1 MFAHFRPFWHFVFHA
16 AAAATAVPL
25 ALRLP
30 HRPLLLALVQ
40 CVANALLKPYPSVGD
55 VAQYLVSNSGS
66 FPVSSTCLSLF
77 LALVQCVAN
86 ALLRPHPSVGDVAHY
101 LVDILAA
108 VLLLETSTC
117 V

>member
-55 VAQYLVSNSGS
+55 VAQYLVSNFGS
-66 FPVSSTCLSLF
+66 FPFSSTCLSLF

-86 ALLRPHPSVGDVAHY
+86 ALLRPYPSVGDVAQY
-101 LVDILAA
+101 LVRAGAA
-108 VLLLETSTC
+108 A
-117 V
+117 